1 MIRPSLIRSPVLAYL
16 LGRVGMAALVLLGAV
31 ALLFALTLF
40 VPGNPAQVLLGPRAT
55 PEAVS
60 AYSHAMGLDRP
71 VAVRFA
77 TFVLHAARG
86 DLGTDV
92 VSGRPVIALV
102 LDVLPYTL
110 ALTFA
115 GIGLAVLLGV
125 PLGVL
130 AAVRPGSL
138 ADRVLA
144 VLSVSFIAI
153 PNFVVAL
160 FLLLIF
166 SVWLHWLP
174 VLGTSGGGAG
184 GQALRLILPAVS
196 LALGWV
202 GYIARLLRASLLEIL
217 TEPHVRTARAYG
229 VPERRVLF
237 RYVLRLAAIPT
248 LAVLGLGIGQ
258 LLGGAI
264 FAEMIFARPGLGT
277 LAFDA
282 IGNRNYPVVQA
293 VVLVVVALFTLAN
306 MAVDFAYGWLDPRMA
321 AREAAGD

>member
-1 MIRPSLIRSPVLAYL
+1 
-16 LGRVGMAALVLLGAV
+16 MALLVLLGAL

-40 VPGNPAQVLLGPRAT
+40 IPGNPAATMLGPRAT
-55 PEAVS
+55 PETVA

-71 VAVRFA
+71 VWTRFA
-77 TFVLHAARG
+77 IFVLHAARG

-92 VSGRPVIALV
+92 ISGRPVIALV
-102 LDVLPYTL
+102 LEVLPYTL
-110 ALTFA
+110 ALTFS

-130 AAVRPGSL
+130 AAVWPGSL
-138 ADRVLA
+138 ADRMLA
-144 VLSVSFIAI
+144 LVSVSFIAI

-174 VLGTSGGGAG
+174 VLGTSRGGAG

-196 LALGWV
+196 LALGWI

-217 TEPHVRTARAYG
+217 GEPHVRTARAYG
-229 VPERRVLF
+229 VPEWRVLF

-293 VVLVVVALFTLAN
+293 VVLVVVTLFTLAN
-306 MAVDFAYGWLDPRMA
+306 MAVDAAYGWLDPRMG
-321 AREAAGD
+321 ARGGPES